1 VIHCG
6 DWDPLENDGDVTE
19 GRFSGGST
27 VRRMQLGA
35 RLRALRQAKGLSREQ
50 AGHPIRASESKIS
63 RMELG
68 RVGFKE
74 RDITDLLLLYGVD
87 DPAEHQRLLSLTREA
102 NAPSWWHSYGDVLDA
117 WFHNYLDLEQAAEL
131 IRTYEI
137 QFVPGL
143 LQTEAYARAVIRLG
157 HDAAG
162 SDEIDRRA
170 RLRMTRKEMLLRPD
184 GPRLWAVLDEA
195 VLRRPIGG
203 RAVLREQIAALLT
216 ACRLPNVQIQVM
228 PFESG
233 GHSALGGAFSIL
245 RFPYE
250 ELSDVV
256 YVEHL
261 TSGFY
266 IDREDDVDRYTAAIG
281 RLFIDAAPLSQTPDI
296 LRRILDDL
304 T

>member
-1 VIHCG
+1 
-6 DWDPLENDGDVTE
+6 
-19 GRFSGGST
+19 
-27 VRRMQLGA
+27 MQLGA
-35 RLRALRQAKGLSREQ
+35 HLRALRLAKGLTREE

-87 DPAEHQRLLSLTREA
+87 DPAEHQRVLALTREA
-102 NAPSWWHSYGDVLDA
+102 NRPSWWHAYGDVLDN

-143 LQTEAYARAVIRLG
+143 LQTDAYARAVIRLG
-157 HDAAG
+157 HDAA
-162 SDEIDRRA
+162 SRDEIDKRA
-170 RLRMTRKEMLLRPD
+170 ELRMTRKQLIMRPD
-184 GPRLWAVLDEA
+184 GPRLWAVVDEA

-203 RAVLREQIAALLT
+203 REVFREQLEALLDS
-216 ACRLPNVQIQVM
+216 CRLPNVRIQVM
-228 PFESG
+228 PFDSG
-233 GHSALGGAFSIL
+233 GHSASGGAFSIL

-256 YVEHL
+256 YIEHL
-261 TSGFY
+261 TNGLY
-266 IDREDDVDRYTAAIG
+266 LDKEEDVDKYTAAIG
-281 RLFIDAAPLSQTPDI
+281 RLFIDAEPLSRTPEI
-296 LRRILDDL
+296 LRGILNDL
-304 T
+304 K